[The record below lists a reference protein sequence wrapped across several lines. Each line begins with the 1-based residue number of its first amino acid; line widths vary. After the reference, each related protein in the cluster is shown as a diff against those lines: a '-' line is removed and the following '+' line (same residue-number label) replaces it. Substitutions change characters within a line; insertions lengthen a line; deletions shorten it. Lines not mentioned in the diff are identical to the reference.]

1 MDFGEFYPIFSIWGW
16 KSGFGGP
23 GAQIAIKPKRFLG
36 VLRGP
41 GQPKSGFWWIFT
53 KIVVSGCLLGDFT
66 KKGMETTKFNH
77 FTKTCDFERI
87 GPPKGMEFTRNV

>member
-1 MDFGEFYPIFSIWGW
+1 MGEFWGILPNFGIWRW

-41 GQPKSGFWWIFT
+41 GQPKSAFGWIFT
-53 KIVVSGCLLGDFT
+53 KMVVSGCLLGDFT
-66 KKGMETTKFNH
+66 KKGME
-77 FTKTCDFERI
+77 I
-87 GPPKGMEFTRNV
+87 TRFHTFYKNTRL